1 MTWIKRPHL
10 FKTKI
15 NKEQNLKHTSKRR
28 LKTLDKRILC
38 DERPKF
44 FSEPNKHWV
53 WVDNKQCTIL
63 TDLFWKGSK
72 FNGLSIISINSWVR
86 PPVGLTSDFFRKKIR
101 SNRRLCVFFGTLD
114 RWNINLI
121 VLMVV
126 DCDCFF
132 FCIPFGDFI

>member
-72 FNGLSIISINSWVR
+72 FNGLSIISITREFDHPSVKLAIFSKN
-86 PPVGLTSDFFRKKIR
+86 R

-132 FCIPFGDFI
+132 FGIPFGDFI